1 MDLGSSTAQYFS
13 DRPNGA
19 PILRFEHAKKS
30 LRRGNMGLI
39 KEWVAVKQDP
49 LESLSI
55 DYLERQV
62 VVRNP
67 VEKKNSKTL
76 DVELSTQVAEEELIV
91 RVIEVGV
98 EEMSDSLVMQQ

>member
-1 MDLGSSTAQYFS
+1 MAPLYSDSS
-13 DRPNGA
+13 N
-19 PILRFEHAKKS
+19 AKKS
-30 LRRGNMGLI
+30 LRRWNVGLI

-49 LESLSI
+49 LEPLSI
-55 DYLERQV
+55 DYLEQQV

-91 RVIEVGV
+91 RVIEVSV